1 MNAIINFI
9 KNPSS
14 IMAIAGILLIILV
27 LVLGPI
33 FGITFFVQIAII
45 VFIFLIV
52 TILIMYKKMK
62 DAQKANQIEQSIGN
76 QADDQMQNLSP
87 EKKAEIE
94 QFKKQLEAAIS
105 SLKNSKIA
113 NGKSGKAA
121 LYALPWYMIIGP
133 SAAGKTTAIQNSG
146 LEFPFGKDGFH
157 GVGGTRNCDWFF
169 STKAIFLDTAGR
181 YISQTEDRAEWIA
194 FLDTLKKNRK
204 RRPVNGVLIAINI
217 DEIISSDKDQL
228 FEHAKNMRQRIDEL
242 IENLGVNFPVYF
254 VFTKCDLIQGFVDYY
269 GDFSE
274 IERSQIWGATFNSQQ
289 ILSQDP
295 KGIFESEFKKLSK
308 KLFDIRTI
316 RLSNPLKRE
325 QRRKVFLFPFQFNS
339 LQQKLTYLVG
349 EVFQH
354 NPYQDNP
361 LFRGFYFTSGTQEG
375 LPLDIAIKEIAKQ
388 FNLPEPSADDSEEV
402 TEKKNYFIKD
412 LLNDIVIGDQ
422 NFSAGQT
429 KGAVKKQSSA
439 RLMTIAA
446 SIILLVLFSVFTFI
460 GYNGSSSFLQKE
472 KNVSSSFLHLNWG
485 GNLLSNFSK
494 TDSLISL
501 INAIQAGKGNEAF
514 ISFGM
519 DRSEKTLPYLKEIF
533 IKKTSDFFQQNIYDE
548 LVKNLNSYANGKD
561 YSGEIIYN
569 YLKSYLL
576 LGNERARLDT
586 SAQKFLTHV
595 FTEILDSRYIS
606 SNPIAST
613 SEKDS
618 LKHLFKDYL
627 SFYVSLLP
635 DKEVFPVRN
644 DNLLI
649 SMVRDRIQYKPNAE
663 SIYARLKQN
672 GISQFPNELSL
683 EQAIGGRYSGVM
695 TTEQRVPYI
704 FTADG
709 WMNYIKQA
717 IIEESVNPGKEDW
730 VLGKT
735 NLKSS
740 DDGLSSEEIKKGL
753 VTLYLN
759 DYKQNWLQFLQSIR
773 YTGFDN
779 VPLAANNM
787 KILSDPVNSPL
798 VSVLKLFATQLS
810 IIVDIQSPPDSVKKN
825 NQFAGLDVNSAG
837 LNETKKYIN
846 FVLGSPDGSSG
857 ADLNA
862 IFAQYGTISGV
873 LDQVKG
879 GQDLAKDYA
888 TKLLG
893 QKTIEFTTAQ
903 QMVRG
908 AAYNAPALQNLFAD
922 PIRLSWKAILADA
935 SEYLNQQ
942 WKVKVVDAFNKSLA
956 SAFPFKDSQT
966 EVPIQDFKDFFKPQS
981 GVLWSF
987 YNNELS
993 AFINKDN
1000 WKVNQ
1005 WNEEGLA
1012 VSNEL
1017 IKALKKA
1024 DDITS
1029 TLFKNGDL
1037 GINFRLKPQLPES
1050 KTIGNEKPIVEQVYL
1065 YIDGVENY
1073 YKMGSPFW
1081 SDFVWPGVRGT
1092 PGARM
1097 NISIRNIGTSDSKS
1111 YEGEWA
1117 LFRLLNQ
1124 ATISRGES
1132 SSQYTFNW
1140 FFQKSGSY
1148 DVTVSYQLS
1157 SGSSKN
1163 PFARD
1168 FFNSFHLPDRLN

>member
-1 MNAIINFI
+1 
-9 KNPSS
+9 
-14 IMAIAGILLIILV
+14 MAIAALLLVILV
-27 LVLGPI
+27 FVLAPILGLSFLVE
-33 FGITFFVQIAII
+33 IAII
-45 VFIFLIV
+45 IFIILIV

-62 DAQKANQIEQSIGN
+62 DAQKANQIEDSIGN
-76 QADDQMQNLSP
+76 SADDQMQNLSP

-94 QFKKQLEAAIS
+94 QFKKQLEAAIT

-146 LEFPFGKDGFH
+146 LEFPFGKEGFR

-181 YISQTEDRAEWIA
+181 YISESEDRPEWIA
-194 FLDTLKKNRK
+194 FLEILKKNRK
-204 RRPVNGVLIAINI
+204 RKPVNGVILAINI
-217 DEIISSDKDQL
+217 DEIINADKDQI
-228 FEHAKNMRQRIDEL
+228 FDHAKNMRQRIDEL

-254 VFTKCDLIQGFVDYY
+254 VFTKCDLIQGFVEYF

-274 IERSQIWGATFNSQQ
+274 IERYQIWGTTFNSQQ
-289 ILSQDP
+289 MLAKDP
-295 KGIFESEFKKLSK
+295 KGIFETEFKKLAK

-316 RLSNPLKRE
+316 RLSSPLKRE

-339 LQQKLTYLVG
+339 LEQKLTYLIG

-375 LPLDIAIKEIAKQ
+375 LPLDIAIREIAKQ
-388 FNLPEPSADDSEEV
+388 FNLPEPEADSSEEAV
-402 TEKKNYFIKD
+402 EKKNYFIKD

-422 NFSAGQT
+422 NFTVGQT
-429 KGAVKKQSSA
+429 RGSVKKQSTA
-439 RLMTIAA
+439 RMVTIAA
-446 SIILLVLFSVFTFI
+446 SAFLLLLFLIFTII
-460 GYNGSSSFLQKE
+460 GYNGSSSFLEKE
-472 KNVSSSFLHLNWG
+472 NAVSSSFLKINWS
-485 GNLLSNFSK
+485 GNLLSNFSR
-494 TDSLISL
+494 TDSLINL
-501 INAIQAGKGNEAF
+501 IRAVENGKGNEAF

-519 DRSEKTLPYLKEIF
+519 DRSDRTLPYLKGIF
-533 IKKTSDFFQQNIYDE
+533 VKKTSDFFRQNVYDE
-548 LVKNLNSYANGKD
+548 LVRNLNDYANGKD

-576 LGNERARLDT
+576 LGNERTRLDT

-595 FTEILDSRYIS
+595 FTDILGTRYIN
-606 SNPIAST
+606 SNPMAST

-618 LKHLFKDYL
+618 LRYLFRNYI
-627 SFYVSLLP
+627 SFYVGLLP
-635 DKEVFPVRN
+635 DKEVFPVRS

-683 EQAIGGRYSGVM
+683 EQAVGGRYTGVM
-695 TTEQRVPYI
+695 TTDQRVPYI

-709 WMNYIKQA
+709 WINYIKQA
-717 IIEESVNPGKEDW
+717 IIDESVNPGKEDW
-730 VLGKT
+730 VLGKS
-735 NLKSS
+735 NLRSS
-740 DDGLSSEEIKKGL
+740 DNSFDSEAIKNNL
-753 VTLYLN
+753 LNLYLN

-773 YTGFDN
+773 FTGFDN
-779 VPLAANNM
+779 TPLAVNSM
-787 KILSDPVNSPL
+787 KIISDPVSSPL
-798 VSVLKLFATQLS
+798 IAVLKLFATQLS
-810 IIVDIQSPPDSVKKN
+810 IIVDIQAPPDSLKKN
-825 NQFAGLDVNSAG
+825 NQFAGLDVNTAS
-837 LNETKKYIN
+837 LNETKKYIR
-846 FVLGSPDGSSG
+846 FVLGSQDGSTG

-862 IFAQYGTISGV
+862 IFVQYGNISGV

-879 GQDLAKDYA
+879 GQDQAKDYA
-888 TKLLG
+888 SKVLG
-893 QKTIEFTTAQ
+893 QKTAEFTTAQ
-903 QMVRG
+903 NVIRG
-908 AAYNAPALQNLFAD
+908 AAYNAPALQGLFTE
-922 PIRLSWKAILADA
+922 PLILSWKAILSDA
-935 SEYLNQQ
+935 AEYLNQQ
-942 WKVKVVDAFNKSLA
+942 WKTKVADIFNRSLV
-956 SAFPFKDSQT
+956 SSFPFKDSQT
-966 EVPIQDFKDFFKPQS
+966 DAPIQDFKDFFKPQS
-981 GVLWSF
+981 GILWSF
-987 YNNELS
+987 FNTELS
-993 AFINKDN
+993 DFINRET

-1005 WNEEGLA
+1005 WNNEGLN
-1012 VSNEL
+1012 VSNAF
-1017 IKALKKA
+1017 INTLKKA
-1024 DDITS
+1024 DDITG

-1050 KTIGNEKPIVEQVYL
+1050 KTIGSSKPIVEQVYL
-1065 YIDGVENY
+1065 YLDGVEDY
-1073 YKMGSPFW
+1073 YKMGAPFW
-1081 SDFVWPGVRGT
+1081 SDYVWPGVRGT

-1111 YEGEWA
+1111 FDGEWA

-1124 ATISRGES
+1124 ATISRGDS
-1132 SSQYTFNW
+1132 PSQYTFNW

-1163 PFARD
+1163 PFTKD
-1168 FFNSFHLPDRLN
+1168 FFSSFHLPDKLN